1 VVNRAERRE
10 EIKLILEY
18 VKLAIS
24 LAVLG
29 AILFALLEWQQSNR
43 ASLHSNYLQ
52 VASAWR
58 SHLLTFLER
67 PSLRPYFESGKQL
80 NDDDPNRESVLA
92 IADVRLEVMDD
103 IMDFASLAGVIDQIG
118 DWKRTFAAAFR
129 SSPVL
134 CQRLAETRTNYG
146 LIVSIGNAVCHSR
159 R

>member
-18 VKLAIS
+18 VKIS
-24 LAVLG
+24 VSLGLLG
-29 AILFALLEWQQSNR
+29 AILFAGLEWQRANR
-43 ASLHSNYLQ
+43 ASLQSNFLA

-58 SHLLTFLER
+58 SHLTTFLDR
-67 PSLRPYFESGKQL
+67 PSLRPYFEAGKQL

-103 IMDFASLAGVIDQIG
+103 ILDYASLAGVGDQIG
-118 DWKRTFAAAFR
+118 DWKRTFASAFR
-129 SSPVL
+129 SSPIL
-134 CQRLAETRTNYG
+134 CQRLAETRTTYG
-146 LIVSIGNAVCHSR
+146 LIVSIGDSECHPR

>member
-1 VVNRAERRE
+1 MVNRAERRE

-18 VKLAIS
+18 VKVAIS
-24 LAVLG
+24 LGVLG
-29 AILFALLEWQQSNR
+29 TILFAVLEWQLANR
-43 ASLHSNYLQ
+43 ASRQINFQQ
-52 VASAWR
+52 VSSAWR
-58 SHLLTFLER
+58 NHLTTFLER
-67 PSLRPYFESGKQL
+67 PLLRPYFEAGKQL

-103 IMDFASLAGVIDQIG
+103 IMDAASLAGETPQLG

-146 LIVSIGNAVCHSR
+146 LIVSIGDAVCHSR
-159 R
+159 H